1 MGVWRP
7 WANLA
12 AHGIIECAFRHPQ
25 RTAREPVDHPVCEQL
40 KALLYQT
47 VMSLPRGENG
57 TICLLHNAELRQLAR
72 VVQALVK

>member
-1 MGVWRP
+1 M
-7 WANLA
+7 
-12 AHGIIECAFRHPQ
+12 
-25 RTAREPVDHPVCEQL
+25 CEQL